1 MSLRQ
6 SSQPKTIAEKIV
18 NKNTNPLIV
27 YMNRMIPLAGAW
39 AISEQF
45 DNNVEFMPMFR
56 RSKEWTTLAQGL
68 SAPDFCGRKIYV
80 VGVPEFRR
88 DDGEDKAMF
97 DFIELAKE
105 KGNVDIFYQ
114 FSDYLD
120 KIEELFFMVGP
131 FPIGWNDMK
140 QYQRLYNAHVKK
152 TREREPAADVE
163 DVDGVKHRRGDHQ
176 KFLNRNKALLGLLT
190 QQMGIPA
197 IRNYMASNANGLRVY
212 AGYGQMLSN
221 AVNNKKLLC

>member
-1 MSLRQ
+1 MNNATL
-6 SSQPKTIAEKIV
+6 
-18 NKNTNPLIV
+18 PLIV

-56 RSKEWTTLAQGL
+56 RSKEWAVLKERLKTPEFIRL
-68 SAPDFCGRKIYV
+68 KIYI

-88 DDGEDKAMF
+88 EDGEDNAMF
-97 DFIELAKE
+97 ECVEAAKGMSNLE
-105 KGNVDIFYQ
+105 VFHQ
-114 FSDYLD
+114 FDDYLD

-131 FPIGWNDMK
+131 FSIGWNDMK
-140 QYQRLYNAHVKK
+140 TYQRLYNAHVKK
-152 TREREPAADVE
+152 TGGRDAPADDDNA
-163 DVDGVKHRRGDHQ
+163 KYRRGEHQ

-190 QQMGIPA
+190 QPMGIPA
-197 IRNYMASNANGLRVY
+197 IRNYMAANALGLRTY

-221 AVNNKKLLC
+221 AINHKKLLC